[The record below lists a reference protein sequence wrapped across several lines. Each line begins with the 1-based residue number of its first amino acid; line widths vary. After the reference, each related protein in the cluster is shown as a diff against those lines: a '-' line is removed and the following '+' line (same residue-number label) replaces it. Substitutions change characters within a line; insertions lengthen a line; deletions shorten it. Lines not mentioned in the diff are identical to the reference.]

1 MKILQLISRS
11 CLILSSVLVLVSCI
25 NGKLQADE
33 VFKTWGFNGAADG
46 WKPLAQVE
54 ITAGDTTLTVK
65 GTGNDP
71 HFIAPVEGPSGWIKV
86 SIRAK
91 FSGQFNS
98 QLFWTTTK
106 QPGTS
111 EGLSVRFKMIGK
123 GDRFTDIDVFLK
135 TEHPI
140 TQLRFDP
147 HSAPMTME
155 VDSITMAATDAPPAD
170 PATDPAGLKVASG
183 FKVELLY
190 SVPAADQGSW
200 VSMTVDDEGR
210 LITCDQYG
218 KLYRVTPPAIGSTE
232 KTQVEPIEI
241 EIGEAQGLLYAFDSL
256 YVVVNRGKK
265 FASGVYRVRDTDG
278 DDQFDSLETLKLL
291 DGGGEHG
298 PHSIIKSPDGKS
310 LYVVCGNS
318 TKLPDDIKRYRL
330 PKNWDEDQLL
340 PRQPCSNNH
349 NTGVLA
355 PGGFVCNMD
364 PDGKNWTLV
373 AAGFR
378 NPFDIAFN
386 DVGELFTYDADME
399 MDVGTPWYR
408 PTRVNHVVSGGEY
421 GWRYGTGKWPDYS
434 PDSLPA
440 VAEIGQGSPTGILFG
455 TRLKFPMM
463 YQRALFVCDWTYGRL
478 YAVHFEAEGASYSS
492 HLEEFITGT
501 PMPLTDLVAN
511 PKDGAMYITIGGRR
525 TQSGLYRVTYSGG
538 ELQTKL
544 TDNNRSIQ
552 LRKLRRRLEQYHG
565 LQDASAVAVAWPY
578 LGHSDRH
585 IRYAARIAVEHQ
597 DLEGWREK
605 AIKEPDT
612 RAAIHGLLGLIR
624 SGTEADQIAAVKR
637 LSQLD
642 VASMDDSVLIEWLRT
657 VGVGLARSE
666 STDIATRV
674 VLREKA
680 EGRFPTATDGG
691 NHELTRLLVYLDS
704 KSVVTDAMTI
714 ASASVTQEDLLFYGM
729 ALRVAT
735 EGWDSSLRKSYFEN
749 LNRAEEGAA
758 VGDFIGGGHYQIYIQ
773 NMRKDAVALLND
785 KSKTALDAVINAEIA
800 SAIPGGS
807 PTPRK
812 FIKNWTVDEL
822 IPHVASLENGGRS
835 FDAGKQLFR
844 NAACIQCHRF
854 ANRGGILGPDITG
867 SAKRY
872 SMAVMLRE
880 IIDPSIQVSD
890 QFENHVII
898 TDEGKLLEGRI
909 LSESDDTVTLAVDPR
924 QPESILQIPTVSIEA
939 KKVSRTSLMPKG
951 LLNTLTR
958 EEILDLLAYILSA
971 GDSEHDVFK

>member
-1 MKILQLISRS
+1 MKMTTSKIWNFT
-11 CLILSSVLVLVSCI
+11 CLCGVISVLLAAHNS
-25 NGKLQADE
+25 LHADD
-33 VFKTWGFNGAADG
+33 VFKKWDFNGSTDG
-46 WKPLAQVE
+46 WKPLVQVE
-54 ITAGDTTLTVK
+54 LTTSDSSLTVK

-71 HFIAPVEGPSGWIKV
+71 HLIAPVAGPAGWIKV
-86 SIRAK
+86 TIRAR
-91 FSGQFNS
+91 FTGQFNS

-106 QPGTS
+106 DPGTS
-111 EGLSVRFKMIGK
+111 EGRSVRFKMIGK
-123 GDRFTDIDVFLK
+123 GNAYTDVVAYLK
-135 TEHPI
+135 TENPI
-140 TQLRFDP
+140 TNLRIDP

-155 VDSITMAATDAPPAD
+155 VDSITLAAADAPPAD
-170 PATDPAGLKVASG
+170 PATDPAGLKVADG

-200 VSMTVDDEGR
+200 VSMTVDDKGR

-218 KLYRVTPPAIGSTE
+218 KLYRVTPPAIGTDE
-232 KTQVEPIEI
+232 KIKVEPIDV

-265 FASGVYRVRDTDG
+265 FESGIYRVKDTDG

-318 TKLPDDIKRYRL
+318 TKLPEDIKRYRL
-330 PKNWDEDQLL
+330 PMNWDEDQLL

-355 PGGFVCNMD
+355 PGGFICNID
-364 PDGKNWTLV
+364 PEGKDWTLV

-386 DVGELFTYDADME
+386 EVGELFTYDADME

-421 GWRYGTGKWPDYS
+421 GWRFGTGKWPAYS

-440 VAEIGQGSPTGILFG
+440 VADIGQGSPTGILFG
-455 TRLKFPMM
+455 TGLKFPMV
-463 YQRALFVCDWTYGRL
+463 YQRALFICDWTYGRL
-478 YAVHFEAEGASYSS
+478 YAVHMEADGASYSS

-525 TQSGLYRVTYSGG
+525 TQSGLYRVTYNGS
-538 ELQTKL
+538 ELHTRL
-544 TDNNRSIQ
+544 TDSNESIQ
-552 LRKLRRRLEQYHG
+552 LRKLRHRLEEFHG
-565 LQDASAVAVAWPY
+565 IQDKSAVSIAWPY
-578 LGHSDRH
+578 LGHADRH
-585 IRYAARIAVEHQ
+585 IRYASRIAIEHQ
-597 DLEGWREK
+597 DLALWREK
-605 AIKEPDT
+605 ALKEASS
-612 RAAIHGLLGLIR
+612 RSAIHALLGLIR
-624 SGTEADQIAAVKR
+624 SGNETDRAAAVRR

-642 VASMDDSVLIEWLRT
+642 VASMNETILVEWLRT

-666 STDIATRV
+666 SIGLETTV
-674 VLREKA
+674 VLRKKA
-680 EGRFPTATDGG
+680 EAAFPAESEPA
-691 NHELTRLLVYLDS
+691 NHELTRMLVYLDS
-704 KSVVTDAMTI
+704 DSVVQKAI
-714 ASASVTQEDLLFYGM
+714 AIANDSVTQEDILFYGM
-729 ALRVAT
+729 ALRVA
-735 EGWDSSLRKSYFEN
+735 ENGWTTALRGKYFEG

-758 VGDFIGGGHYQIYIQ
+758 VGDFIGGGHYQIYVQ
-773 NMRKDAVALLND
+773 NMRKDAVALLDNNVR
-785 KSKTALDAVINAEIA
+785 KELDSVINAEIA
-800 SAIPGGS
+800 SAVPGGS

-822 IPHVASLENGGRS
+822 IPHVATLEQGGRS
-835 FDAGKQLFR
+835 FESGKQLFR

-872 SMAVMLRE
+872 SMSVMLRE
-880 IIDPSIQVSD
+880 IINPSIQVSD
-890 QFENHVII
+890 QFENHIII
-898 TDEGKLLEGRI
+898 TDEGKLIEGRI
-909 LSESDDTVTLAVDPR
+909 LSETGKAITLAVDPR
-924 QPESILQIPTVSIEA
+924 QPESILQIPVESIEA
-939 KKVSRTSLMPKG
+939 KKVSQTSLMPKG

-958 EEILDLLAYILSA
+958 DEILDLLAYILSA
-971 GDSEHDVFK
+971 GDSEHAVFK

>member
-1 MKILQLISRS
+1 MKILRLISRS

-155 VDSITMAATDAPPAD
+155 LDSITMAATDAPPAD

-318 TKLPDDIKRYRL
+318 TKPVSYTHLTLPTKRI
-330 PKNWDEDQLL
+330 
-340 PRQPCSNNH
+340 
-349 NTGVLA
+349 V
-355 PGGFVCNMD
+355 
-364 PDGKNWTLV
+364 
-373 AAGFR
+373 
-378 NPFDIAFN
+378 
-386 DVGELFTYDADME
+386 
-399 MDVGTPWYR
+399 
-408 PTRVNHVVSGGEY
+408 
-421 GWRYGTGKWPDYS
+421 
-434 PDSLPA
+434 
-440 VAEIGQGSPTGILFG
+440 
-455 TRLKFPMM
+455 
-463 YQRALFVCDWTYGRL
+463 
-478 YAVHFEAEGASYSS
+478 
-492 HLEEFITGT
+492 
-501 PMPLTDLVAN
+501 
-511 PKDGAMYITIGGRR
+511 
-525 TQSGLYRVTYSGG
+525 
-538 ELQTKL
+538 
-544 TDNNRSIQ
+544 
-552 LRKLRRRLEQYHG
+552 
-565 LQDASAVAVAWPY
+565 
-578 LGHSDRH
+578 
-585 IRYAARIAVEHQ
+585 
-597 DLEGWREK
+597 
-605 AIKEPDT
+605 
-612 RAAIHGLLGLIR
+612 
-624 SGTEADQIAAVKR
+624 
-637 LSQLD
+637 
-642 VASMDDSVLIEWLRT
+642 
-657 VGVGLARSE
+657 
-666 STDIATRV
+666 
-674 VLREKA
+674 
-680 EGRFPTATDGG
+680 
-691 NHELTRLLVYLDS
+691 
-704 KSVVTDAMTI
+704 
-714 ASASVTQEDLLFYGM
+714 
-729 ALRVAT
+729 
-735 EGWDSSLRKSYFEN
+735 
-749 LNRAEEGAA
+749 
-758 VGDFIGGGHYQIYIQ
+758 
-773 NMRKDAVALLND
+773 
-785 KSKTALDAVINAEIA
+785 
-800 SAIPGGS
+800 
-807 PTPRK
+807 
-812 FIKNWTVDEL
+812 
-822 IPHVASLENGGRS
+822 
-835 FDAGKQLFR
+835 
-844 NAACIQCHRF
+844 
-854 ANRGGILGPDITG
+854 
-867 SAKRY
+867 
-872 SMAVMLRE
+872 
-880 IIDPSIQVSD
+880 
-890 QFENHVII
+890 
-898 TDEGKLLEGRI
+898 
-909 LSESDDTVTLAVDPR
+909 
-924 QPESILQIPTVSIEA
+924 
-939 KKVSRTSLMPKG
+939 
-951 LLNTLTR
+951 
-958 EEILDLLAYILSA
+958 
-971 GDSEHDVFK
+971 